1 MTKRHLTKRQRLRIQ
16 QNQAKTR
23 AQANARQEAHEFLS
37 PSDLGPEQNGRVIA
51 SYGSQVDVEPDTSTT
66 ETVHRC
72 HLRANL
78 PTIVTGDRVTWQ
90 AGDQQGVV
98 IAQHPRASVLCR
110 PDNRGKLRPVAANID
125 RIVVTIAP
133 YPEPHSNLIDRYL
146 IAAENQSIK
155 PMVVLNKS
163 DLMDDNNCDTL
174 NHLMNRYSDLGYDC
188 LLVSAHSG
196 ENITAF
202 EDYLVGLTSV
212 FVGQSG
218 VGKSSLLNALSPQI
232 NTAVGELSTA
242 KAKGTHTTT
251 TSQLFHLPN
260 GGDVIDSPGIREFGL
275 WHLDPASIASGFIE
289 FRPFLG
295 QCKFRD
301 CQHQQEPGCALLQA
315 VEVGKIERE
324 RFNSYWH
331 IIHSLEQHQ

>member
-1 MTKRHLTKRQRLRIQ
+1 MAKRRLTKQQRLRIQ

-23 AQANARQEAHEFLS
+23 AQADARQEADEFLA

-51 SYGSQVDVEPDTSTT
+51 SFGTQVDVEPEPFVGDGLR
-66 ETVHRC
+66 RC

-90 AGDQQGVV
+90 ADDRQGVV
-98 IAQHPRASVLCR
+98 IAQHPRTSELCR

-125 RIVVTIAP
+125 RIVVIIAP

-146 IAAENQSIK
+146 VASEAQSIK
-155 PMVVLNKS
+155 PMLVLNKS
-163 DLMDDNNCDTL
+163 DLMDDDNYAPLTQIL
-174 NHLMNRYSDLGYDC
+174 NRYNDLGYDT
-188 LLVSAHSG
+188 LLVSAHTG
-196 ENITAF
+196 EGIGKL
-202 EDYLVGLTSV
+202 EDYLEGLTSV

-218 VGKSSLLNALSPQI
+218 VGKSSLLNTLSPEI
-232 NTAVGELSTA
+232 NTAVGSLSTA
-242 KAKGTHTTT
+242 RAKGTHTTT

-260 GGDVIDSPGIREFGL
+260 GGHVIDSPGIREFGL
-275 WHLDPASIASGFIE
+275 WHLEPASIANGFIE

-301 CQHQQEPGCALLQA
+301 CQHQQEPGCALCQA
-315 VEVGKIERE
+315 VEDGQIEQE
-324 RFNSYWH
+324 RFDSYWH
-331 IIHSLEQHQ
+331 IVNSLKQP